1 MNGLEGIC
9 AKHLLVVR
17 SRLSMPTRQPREQTA
32 LGARI
37 FGHAPQFPPKNSA
50 DTPTYLSKN
59 GPLAELRLCPVVS
72 NYSLESPTKLVPNR
86 AFHIAINKIAR
97 LAASDDA
104 ASQPLPLAE
113 KAFRPDGT
121 LCGGEN
127 VRIW

>member
-1 MNGLEGIC
+1 M
-9 AKHLLVVR
+9 V
-17 SRLSMPTRQPREQTA
+17 
-32 LGARI
+32 
-37 FGHAPQFPPKNSA
+37 
-50 DTPTYLSKN
+50 SKN
-59 GPLAELRLCPVVS
+59 AHLAELRLSLVVAI
-72 NYSLESPTKLVPNR
+72 NRLESPTKLVLNR
-86 AFHIAINKIAR
+86 GFHIAINKIAR

>member
-1 MNGLEGIC
+1 M
-9 AKHLLVVR
+9 
-17 SRLSMPTRQPREQTA
+17 
-32 LGARI
+32 
-37 FGHAPQFPPKNSA
+37 
-50 DTPTYLSKN
+50 LSKN
-59 GPLAELRLCPVVS
+59 APLAETRFCPLPPI
-72 NYSLESPTKLVPNR
+72 NKLQAPTKLVPNR
-86 AFHIAINKIAR
+86 AFQVGINKIAR